1 MCCFHSFFHSPSN
14 GNDPKSLKI
23 HFSCAFLKSVLFF
36 EMSVTNKDAIAEN
49 ECTFYD
55 VKDVDE
61 FLGGSPFNIIHVN
74 IRSCNK
80 NLDEFLLYLQ
90 QISCSNC
97 NKLSF

>member
-1 MCCFHSFFHSPSN
+1 
-14 GNDPKSLKI
+14 
-23 HFSCAFLKSVLFF
+23 
-36 EMSVTNKDAIAEN
+36 MSVTNNDAIAEN

-90 QISCSNC
+90 QISITFSVII
-97 NKLSF
+97 LSETWLSSVHELIDINNNNLFKKKISIIYNR